1 MLSILVKTIKI
12 GINIVVIL
20 AESDSYDESKLVT
33 ASSSDTSDKSVLPIA
48 SSNASNTSLEDD
60 SNDNP
65 ATTSEGIL
73 NYIII
78 TTANVCL
85 FLNYST
91 RFL

>member
-1 MLSILVKTIKI
+1 MNK
-12 GINIVVIL
+12 NFFFVIL
-20 AESDSYDESKLVT
+20 AESGSSDESKLDF
-33 ASSSDTSDKSVLPIA
+33 ASGSSTSDKSGLPIA

-73 NYIII
+73 NYINI

-85 FLNYST
+85 FLNK
-91 RFL
+91 